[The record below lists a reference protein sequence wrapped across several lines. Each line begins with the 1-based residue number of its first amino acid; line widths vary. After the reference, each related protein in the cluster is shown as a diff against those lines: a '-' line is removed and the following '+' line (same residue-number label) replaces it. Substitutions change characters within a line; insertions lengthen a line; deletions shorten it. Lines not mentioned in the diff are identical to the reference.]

1 MDLPNTGA
9 FVLPLA
15 AHGFLVGLLVLEQ
28 VARPPE
34 QAPCT
39 SISQSGQIAGSS
51 SSAGKYLQLQSSMTC
66 DMWAPARHRLQA
78 PFQQPGTTFCVWVV
92 WGPGTCC
99 IMYVAFSSSSRAGS
113 PFPGAGIQAVGSCIV
128 LGDKDR
134 EVVRLAGQVLAAACA
149 MDLHSA
155 LQTAQAGM
163 HSQQVI
169 GLVEEV
175 S

>member
-1 MDLPNTGA
+1 MRSRKTLLESAIPTAWHYILRVGR
-9 FVLPLA
+9 LLA
-15 AHGFLVGLLVLEQ
+15 WH
-28 VARPPE
+28 
-34 QAPCT
+34 
-39 SISQSGQIAGSS
+39 I
-51 SSAGKYLQLQSSMTC
+51 
-66 DMWAPARHRLQA
+66 
-78 PFQQPGTTFCVWVV
+78 
-92 WGPGTCC
+92 
-99 IMYVAFSSSSRAGS
+99 YVAFSSSSRAGS
-113 PFPGAGIQAVGSCIV
+113 PFPGAGVQGDGSCIM

-155 LQTAQAGM
+155 LQTAQASM